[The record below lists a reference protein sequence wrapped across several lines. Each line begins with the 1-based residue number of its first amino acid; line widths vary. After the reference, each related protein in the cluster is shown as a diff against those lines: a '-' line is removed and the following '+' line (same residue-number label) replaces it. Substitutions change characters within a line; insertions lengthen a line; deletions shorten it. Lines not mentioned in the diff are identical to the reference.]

1 MCPRGR
7 VEWRA
12 AVITRRASPRPAPI
26 ASGDAQAPPAVNLQD
41 GMTYKGYRV
50 EPASYCVSTGAWS
63 PRVLVSL
70 LTEDRS
76 SPRTPLYAT
85 NAARWPSRDE
95 ADRHALD
102 RRVDPHSR
110 DVERQRH

>member
-1 MCPRGR
+1 
-7 VEWRA
+7 
-12 AVITRRASPRPAPI
+12 
-26 ASGDAQAPPAVNLQD
+26 
-41 GMTYKGYRV
+41 MTYKGYRV

-85 NAARWPSRDE
+85 NAARWPTRDD
-95 ADRHALD
+95 ADRCALD
-102 RRVDPHSR
+102 VARAWIDAAIESKR
-110 DVERQRH
+110 D